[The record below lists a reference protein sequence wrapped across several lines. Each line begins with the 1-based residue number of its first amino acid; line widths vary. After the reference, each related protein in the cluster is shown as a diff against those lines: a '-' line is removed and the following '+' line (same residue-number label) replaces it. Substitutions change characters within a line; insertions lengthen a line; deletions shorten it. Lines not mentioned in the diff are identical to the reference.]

1 MIIAVDGPAA
11 SGKGLLSSL
20 LAKKLDLERL
30 DTGLL
35 YRAVGQA
42 LPESMDLKIDKKIAI
57 KAAKDLKIIDLK
69 NPDLKSE
76 NSGVTASKVA
86 VIPEVRQYLLKFQ
99 RKFGNNPPLGKRG
112 VVLDGRDI
120 GTIVFPN
127 ADHKIFLTAE
137 ANIRAKRRFGELGE
151 KGINVNYSRVL
162 DDIISRDERDRERD
176 VSPLIAAEDALVID
190 SSDLEP
196 NQVLDIAI
204 KYIFREDKV

>member
-11 SGKGLLSSL
+11 SGKGLLSTL
-20 LAKKLDLERL
+20 LAKKLDLVRL

-35 YRAVGQA
+35 YRAVGWA
-42 LPESMDLKIDKKIAI
+42 LPDSMGLKIDKKIAI
-57 KAAKDLKIIDLK
+57 KAAKNLKIIDLK